1 MALVGHS
8 YFYWGKRWMALR
20 HKPGIQKEIK
30 AWIVAFTLSTI
41 LTIGLLAI
49 KEMFMKWVFFM
60 RIMRTVNVGNVKNT
74 PASVHVRKSW
84 VL

>member
-1 MALVGHS
+1 M
-8 YFYWGKRWMALR
+8 WRWLGTHISTEVKMEMALR

-49 KEMFMKWVFFM
+49 KEMFMK
-60 RIMRTVNVGNVKNT
+60 
-74 PASVHVRKSW
+74 
-84 VL
+84 